1 MILKFEKENV
11 LNIPPKKHILQ
22 INKKLIPEVQNI
34 IYNKIDK
41 LEVLIGN
48 SENKLIVNEE

>member
-34 IYNKIDK
+34 IYDKIDK

-48 SENKLIVNEE
+48 SENKLIVHEE